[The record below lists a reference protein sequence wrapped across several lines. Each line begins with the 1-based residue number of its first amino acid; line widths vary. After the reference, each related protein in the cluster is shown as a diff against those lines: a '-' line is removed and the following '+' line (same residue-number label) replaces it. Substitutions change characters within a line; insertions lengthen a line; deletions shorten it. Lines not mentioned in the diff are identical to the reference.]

1 MKNQLLGG
9 LAISAMIA
17 FAGAAYAQGT
27 RETAPSSP
35 QTGQAPGLQKNQQ
48 DAPKGQGQPSDRAQ
62 ERTGMDGDRS
72 PQKPG
77 ETTKPGATTGTK
89 PADTTAK
96 PDAGTKPGAATGTKP
111 SDTTAK
117 PGDTTTK
124 PAPGTKPGDSASKP
138 AEKPAADTAKVDL
151 KPEQQ
156 TQLKQRITTV
166 NVRTVSETQLNVT
179 NISVGVVIP
188 RTVELVILPA
198 EIVEIVPQFR
208 GYRIIRVGARY
219 LIVHPE
225 TYRVV
230 YIVNI

>member
-1 MKNQLLGG
+1 MKIKLLGG
-9 LAISAMIA
+9 LAVSAVIA
-17 FAGAAYAQGT
+17 LAGTAHAQGA
-27 RETAPSSP
+27 REPAPSSP

-48 DAPKGQGQPSDRAQ
+48 VAPQGQGQPSGRAQ
-62 ERTGMDGDRS
+62 ERTGMDGNGS
-72 PQKPG
+72 PSM
-77 ETTKPGATTGTK
+77 KPGATTGTK
-89 PADTTAK
+89 PADPTSK
-96 PDAGTKPGAATGTKP
+96 PDTATKPGATTGTKQ

-124 PAPGTKPGDSASKP
+124 PAPGSKPGGSASKP
-138 AEKPAADTAKVDL
+138 GEKPAADTAKVDV

-156 TQLKQRITTV
+156 TQLKQRITKV
-166 NVRTVSETQLNVT
+166 NVRTVTQSQLNIT

-188 RTVELVILPA
+188 RTVELVVLPP

-225 TYRVV
+225 SYRVV

>member
-1 MKNQLLGG
+1 MKNELLGG

-17 FAGAAYAQGT
+17 FAGAAYAQGA
-27 RETAPSSP
+27 RETAPSPP
-35 QTGQAPGLQKNQQ
+35 QTGQAPGLKKNQQ
-48 DAPKGQGQPSDRAQ
+48 DAPKGQGQPSGSAQ
-62 ERTGMDGDRS
+62 DRTGMEGDRS
-72 PQKPG
+72 PAMKPG
-77 ETTKPGATTGTK
+77 ETSTKPGATTETK
-89 PADTTAK
+89 PTDTTAK
-96 PDAGTKPGAATGTKP
+96 P
-111 SDTTAK
+111 S
-117 PGDTTTK
+117 DTTTK
-124 PAPGTKPGDSASKP
+124 PAAGTKPADSASKP

-156 TQLKQRITTV
+156 TQLRQRITKI

-188 RTVELVILPA
+188 RTVELVVIPN

-225 TYRVV
+225 TYRIV
-230 YIVNI
+230 YIINV

>member
-1 MKNQLLGG
+1 MKTQLLGG

-17 FAGAAYAQGT
+17 FAGAAHAQGA

-35 QTGQAPGLQKNQQ
+35 QTGQTPGLQKDQQ
-48 DAPKGQGQPSDRAQ
+48 DAPKGQGQPSGRAQ
-62 ERTGMDGDRS
+62 ERTGMEGDRS
-72 PQKPG
+72 TTTKPG
-77 ETTKPGATTGTK
+77 ETTTKPGATTGTK

-96 PDAGTKPGAATGTKP
+96 PDTGTRP
-111 SDTTAK
+111 SATT
-117 PGDTTTK
+117 
-124 PAPGTKPGDSASKP
+124 GTKPGDSASKP
-138 AEKPAADTAKVDL
+138 GEKPAADTAKVDL

-166 NVRTVSETQLNVT
+166 NVRTVSESQLNVT
-179 NISVGVVIP
+179 NISVGVAIP
-188 RTVELVILPA
+188 RTVELVILPP